1 VKDLRQRIEETVNY
15 LRTGADVDSRPE
27 IAIILGTGLSALG
40 DKIEN
45 KKAVAYGEI
54 PNFPVS
60 TVPGHK
66 GELVF
71 GKIAGRDV
79 VVMEGRF
86 HYYEGYSP
94 QEITYPVRV
103 MRALGAKFLI
113 ISNAAGGMN
122 PYFNPGDLMIIED
135 HINLMGINPLIGPN
149 DDSLGPRFPDMCEPY
164 DKGLIAIGEQTALD
178 QKIKVHK
185 GVYVALTGPNLETRA
200 EYRFLRTIG
209 ADAVGMST
217 VPEVIAGVHAGFR
230 IFGISVIT
238 DKCLPDA
245 LKPVDFK
252 EILETAN
259 RTEPVLT
266 RLIYNM
272 IPRIR

>member
-1 VKDLRQRIEETVNY
+1 MVGLKEKIDEAVNF
-15 LRTGADVDSRPE
+15 LKGQIKAKPQ

-40 DKIEN
+40 DKIRN
-45 KKAVAYGEI
+45 KLAIPYKEI
-54 PNFPVS
+54 PHFPVS

-71 GKIAGRDV
+71 GKIGAKDV

-94 QEITYPVRV
+94 QEITFPVRV

-113 ISNAAGGMN
+113 ISNAAGGLN
-122 PYFNPGDLMIIED
+122 PYFEPGDLMIIED

-149 DDSLGPRFPDMCEPY
+149 DDRLGPRFPDMCEPY
-164 DKGLIAIGEQTALD
+164 DKKLIKLAEDTAQEL
-178 QKIKVHK
+178 KMRLFK

-200 EYRFLRTIG
+200 EYRFLRLIG

-217 VPEVIAGVHAGFR
+217 VPEVIVGVHSGFR

-252 EILETAN
+252 EILEVAN
-259 RTEPVLT
+259 RAEPKLT
-266 RLIYNM
+266 KLIYTM
-272 IPRIR
+272 IPKIK

>member
-1 VKDLRQRIEETVNY
+1 MKDLKIRIQETVNY
-15 LRTGADVDSRPE
+15 LRTDAGIKNKPE

-40 DKIEN
+40 EKIQR
-45 KKAVAYGEI
+45 KKSIAYSQI

-71 GKIAGRDV
+71 GRIANREV

-103 MRALGAKFLI
+103 MRALGARFLL

-122 PYFNPGDLMIIED
+122 PYFDSGDLMIIED

-149 DDSLGPRFPDMCEPY
+149 DDSLGPRFPDMCQPY
-164 DKGLIAIGEQTALD
+164 DKKLIAIAEKTALEE
-178 QKIKVHK
+178 KIRVHK

-200 EYRFLRTIG
+200 EYRFLRIIG

-217 VPEVIAGVHAGFR
+217 VPEVIVGVHAGFR

-259 RTEPVLT
+259 RTEPILT
-266 RLIYNM
+266 RLIYSM
-272 IPRIR
+272 IPKIK

>member
-1 VKDLRQRIEETVNY
+1 VKDLKSKIQETVDY
-15 LRTGADVDSRPE
+15 LKTDGKIQIKPE

-40 DKIEN
+40 DKIED
-45 KKAVAYGEI
+45 KKAVPYSEI

-71 GKIAGRDV
+71 GHIAGRNV

-86 HYYEGYSP
+86 HYYEGYTP

-122 PYFNPGDLMIIED
+122 PYFEPGDLMIIED

-164 DKGLIAIGEQTALD
+164 DKKLIAIAEQTALE

-217 VPEVIAGVHAGFR
+217 VPEVIVGVHSGFR

-252 EILETAN
+252 EILAVAN

-272 IPRIR
+272 IPKIK

>member
-1 VKDLRQRIEETVNY
+1 MKDLKSKIQETVNY
-15 LRTGADVDSRPE
+15 LKTDRKIQTKPE

-40 DKIEN
+40 EKIKE
-45 KKAVAYGEI
+45 KKAIPYSEL

-71 GKIAGRDV
+71 GHIAGKNV

-86 HYYEGYSP
+86 HYYEGYTP

-122 PYFNPGDLMIIED
+122 PYFEPGDLMIIED

-164 DKGLIAIGEQTALD
+164 DKRLIAIAEQTALE

-217 VPEVIAGVHAGFR
+217 VPEVIVGVHSGFR

-252 EILETAN
+252 EILAVAN

-272 IPRIR
+272 IPKIK

>member
-1 VKDLRQRIEETVNY
+1 MIGLKERIDEAVNF
-15 LRTGADVDSRPE
+15 LKKHIKEKPQ

-40 DKIEN
+40 DKIRN
-45 KKAVAYGEI
+45 KLAIPYKEI
-54 PNFPVS
+54 PHFPVS

-71 GKIAGRDV
+71 GKIDTKNV

-94 QEITYPVRV
+94 QEITFPVRV

-113 ISNAAGGMN
+113 ISNAAGGLN
-122 PYFNPGDLMIIED
+122 PYFEPGDLMIIED

-149 DDSLGPRFPDMCEPY
+149 DDRLGPRFPDMCEPY
-164 DKGLIAIGEQTALD
+164 DKKLIKLAEDTAQEL
-178 QKIKVHK
+178 KIKLFK

-200 EYRFLRTIG
+200 EYRFLRLIG

-217 VPEVIAGVHAGFR
+217 VPEVIVGVHSGFR

-252 EILETAN
+252 EILEVAN
-259 RTEPVLT
+259 KTEPKLT
-266 RLIYNM
+266 KLIYTM
-272 IPRIR
+272 IPRIK

>member
-1 VKDLRQRIEETVNY
+1 VKDLKIRIQETVNY
-15 LRTGADVDSRPE
+15 LRTDAGIKNKPE

-40 DKIEN
+40 EKIQR
-45 KKAVAYGEI
+45 KKSIAYSQI

-71 GKIAGRDV
+71 GRIANREV

-103 MRALGAKFLI
+103 MRALGARFLL

-122 PYFNPGDLMIIED
+122 PYFDPGDLMIIED

-149 DDSLGPRFPDMCEPY
+149 DDSLGPRFPDMCQPY
-164 DKGLIAIGEQTALD
+164 DKKLIAIAEKTALEE
-178 QKIKVHK
+178 KIRVHK

-200 EYRFLRTIG
+200 EYRFLRIIG

-217 VPEVIAGVHAGFR
+217 VPEVIVGVHAGFR

-259 RTEPVLT
+259 RTEPILT
-266 RLIYNM
+266 RLIYSM
-272 IPRIR
+272 IPKIK

>member
-1 VKDLRQRIEETVNY
+1 MKDLKIRIQETVNY
-15 LRTGADVDSRPE
+15 LRTDAGIKNKPE

-40 DKIEN
+40 EKIQR
-45 KKAVAYGEI
+45 KKSIAYSQI

-71 GKIAGRDV
+71 GRIANREV

-103 MRALGAKFLI
+103 MRALGARFLL

-122 PYFNPGDLMIIED
+122 PYFDPGDLMIIED

-149 DDSLGPRFPDMCEPY
+149 DDSLGPRFPDMCQPY
-164 DKGLIAIGEQTALD
+164 DKKLIAIAEKTALEE
-178 QKIKVHK
+178 KIRVHK

-200 EYRFLRTIG
+200 EYRFLRIIG

-217 VPEVIAGVHAGFR
+217 VPEVIVGVHAGFR

-259 RTEPVLT
+259 RTEPILT
-266 RLIYNM
+266 RLIYSM
-272 IPRIR
+272 IPKIK

>member
-1 VKDLRQRIEETVNY
+1 VKDLKIRIQETVNY
-15 LRTGADVDSRPE
+15 LRTDAGIKNKPE

-40 DKIEN
+40 EKIQR
-45 KKAVAYGEI
+45 KKSIAYSQI

-71 GKIAGRDV
+71 GRIANREV

-103 MRALGAKFLI
+103 MRALGARFLL

-122 PYFNPGDLMIIED
+122 PYFDSGDLMIIED

-149 DDSLGPRFPDMCEPY
+149 DDSLGPRFPDMCQPY
-164 DKGLIAIGEQTALD
+164 DKKLIAIAEKTALEE
-178 QKIKVHK
+178 KIRVHK

-200 EYRFLRTIG
+200 EYRFLRIIG

-217 VPEVIAGVHAGFR
+217 VPEVIVGVHAGFR

-259 RTEPVLT
+259 RTEPILT
-266 RLIYNM
+266 RLIYSM
-272 IPRIR
+272 IPKIK

>member
-1 VKDLRQRIEETVNY
+1 MKALKEKVDETVRF
-15 LRTGADVDSRPE
+15 LKKSIKESPE

-40 DKIEN
+40 NKI
-45 KKAVAYGEI
+45 KAKRAIAYRKI
-54 PNFPVS
+54 PHFPVS

-71 GKIAGRDV
+71 GRIAERRV

-86 HYYEGYSP
+86 HYYEGYSA
-94 QEITYPVRV
+94 QEITYPLRV

-113 ISNAAGGMN
+113 ISNAAGGLN
-122 PYFNPGDLMIIED
+122 PYFDPGDLMIIED

-149 DDSLGPRFPDMCEPY
+149 DERLGPRFPDMSEPY
-164 DKGLIAIGEQTALD
+164 DRKLIELAEGVAREL
-178 QKIKVHK
+178 KMKVFK
-185 GVYVALTGPNLETRA
+185 GVYVGLAGPNLETRA
-200 EYRFLRTIG
+200 EYRFLRMVG

-230 IFGISVIT
+230 IFGISCIT

-245 LKPVDFK
+245 LRPVDFS
-252 EILETAN
+252 EILAVAN
-259 RTEPVLT
+259 RTEPKLA
-266 RLIYNM
+266 RLILNL
-272 IPRIR
+272 IPKIR